1 MKLIV
6 LGSSSSGNGYILQ
19 DSEGKCL
26 LLEAGVKLKEV
37 KKALDYNTRGLLGCL
52 VTHRHGDHI
61 GKAREYV
68 DAGIDVYTDARNG
81 LTGHRFKPIE
91 SKKEFTVG
99 PWKVL
104 PFDVVHD
111 VPTFGFLLSHPESG
125 KVCFITDTAYCKYSF
140 SGLNNVII
148 EANYSREILMD
159 RFIRG
164 DIHAVVKDRVFKS
177 HMSLESCIEFLQAND
192 LGAVNKIVLIH
203 LSSGNANPGIFRQKV
218 KEQTGKAV
226 EIAAPGH
233 EVELTINPF

>member
-19 DSEGKCL
+19 DSDGKCL

-37 KKALDYNTRGLLGCL
+37 KKALDFNIRGLIGCL
-52 VTHRHGDHI
+52 ITHKHFDHLRYA
-61 GKAREYV
+61 KEFM
-68 DAGIDVYTDARNG
+68 DAGIDVYTHKDNG
-81 LTGHRFKPIE
+81 LTGHRFQALTNL
-91 SKKEFTVG
+91 KEVKIG
-99 PWKVL
+99 PWKVI

-140 SGLNNVII
+140 TGLNNII
-148 EANYSREILMD
+148 VEANYSREILMD

-164 DIHAVVKDRVFKS
+164 DIHVVVKDRVFKS
-177 HMSLESCIEFLQAND
+177 HMSLESCLEFLAAND
-192 LGAVNKIVLIH
+192 LSSVNKIVLIH
-203 LSSGNANPGIFRQKV
+203 LSSGNANPDIFRQKV
-218 KEQTGKAV
+218 KDHTGKAV

-233 EVELTINPF
+233 EVSLTINPF